1 MQSQNHESIGAKLEV
16 RSLVKLF
23 GIVRAVDDLSFSADP
38 GSFVTLLGP
47 SGSGKTTT
55 LNIIAGFEDP
65 TSGDVLLNGEL
76 INTKPP
82 NKRNIGMVFQNY
94 ALFPHMTA
102 AENVAYPL
110 LMRRLDKSLI
120 HENVYKAMQLVQLEG
135 YENRYPKQLSGGQ
148 QQRIALARALVFMPP
163 LLLMDEPLGALDK
176 KLREQLQI
184 EIKRI
189 QNQLS
194 ITVIYVTHDQEEA
207 LVMSDKIIILQ
218 QGRLQQIGGPLE
230 VYERPRNHFVAD
242 FIGETN
248 ILQGEIFNE
257 MNQYLLKLDHL
268 DAVLEIPAEM
278 NLTPGKISVSIRPEK
293 LWLETWETEKNGL
306 EGVVDELIYVG
317 ESTKYLIKGFKKQLI
332 VKQQRGTNSIFFQ
345 KGDRVLVRFR
355 VEDLVFLRN
364 EI

>member
-1 MQSQNHESIGAKLEV
+1 MQSPNRESVGAKVEV

-23 GIVRAVDDLSFSADP
+23 GMVRAVDDLSFCAVP

-55 LNIIAGFEDP
+55 LNIIAGFDDP
-65 TSGDVLLNGEL
+65 TSGGVFLNDKL
-76 INTKPP
+76 ITNKPP

-102 AENVAYPL
+102 AENIAYPL
-110 LMRRLDKSLI
+110 MMRRLDKPLI
-120 HENVYKAMQLVQLEG
+120 RENVRKAMQLVQLAG

-148 QQRIALARALVFMPP
+148 QQRIALARALVFNPP

-176 KLREQLQI
+176 KLREQMQI

-207 LVMSDKIIILQ
+207 LVMSDKIVILNH
-218 QGRLQQIGGPLE
+218 GRLQQIGGPLE

-242 FIGETN
+242 FVGETN
-248 ILQGEIFNE
+248 ILQGEIWNE
-257 MNQYLLKLDHL
+257 MNQYFLKLDHL
-268 DAVLEIPAEM
+268 DAVLGIPAEM
-278 NLTPGKISVSIRPEK
+278 DLTPGRVSVSIRPEK
-293 LWLETWETEKNGL
+293 LWLESYETKKKGL
-306 EGVVDELIYVG
+306 IGEIEELIYVG

-332 VKQQRGTNSIFFQ
+332 VKQQRGKNSISFQ
-345 KGDRVLVRFR
+345 KGDMVLVRFR
-355 VEDLVFLRN
+355 VEDLVFLRD
-364 EI
+364 ET

>member
-1 MQSQNHESIGAKLEV
+1 MQPQNRESVGAKVEIH
-16 RSLVKLF
+16 SLVKLF
-23 GIVRAVDDLSFSADP
+23 GMVRAVDNLSFCADP

-65 TSGDVLLNGEL
+65 TSGDVFLNGKL
-76 INTKPP
+76 MTTKPP

-102 AENVAYPL
+102 AENIAYPL

-120 HENVYKAMQLVQLEG
+120 HENVHKAMQLVQLEG

-148 QQRIALARALVFMPP
+148 QQRVALARALVFMPP

-176 KLREQLQI
+176 KLREQMQI

-189 QNQLS
+189 QNQLG

-207 LVMSDKIIILQ
+207 LVMSDKIIILN
-218 QGRLQQIGGPLE
+218 QGHLQQIGGPLE

-242 FIGETN
+242 FVGETN
-248 ILQGEIFNE
+248 ILQGEIRNE
-257 MNQYLLKLDHL
+257 MNQYFLNLDHL
-268 DAVLEIPAEM
+268 DVVLEIPAEM
-278 NLTPGKISVSIRPEK
+278 NLTPGRVSVSIRPEK
-293 LWLETWETEKNGL
+293 LWLESWETEKNGPKG
-306 EGVVDELIYVG
+306 EIEELIYVG

-332 VKQQRGTNSIFFQ
+332 VKQQRGTNSIFFK
-345 KGDRVLVRFR
+345 KGDMVLVRFR
-355 VEDLVFLRN
+355 FEDLVFLRD
-364 EI
+364 ET